1 MLTLPSA
8 GALSG
13 GVHRF
18 PLRIYV
24 EDTDYSGFVYH
35 ANYLTYAERGRT
47 EMLRAIG
54 IEQRAL
60 LETGGAF
67 WAVREARLK
76 FRAPARLDDMLVV
89 ETRAAAVRGASTW
102 LDQRVVRGTETLCDM
117 AIHAAFL
124 TPDGRP
130 QRQPAHWR
138 ARFEGLQREAAQAW

>member
-1 MLTLPSA
+1 MLSLPSA
-8 GALSG
+8 GALQG

-24 EDTDYSGFVYH
+24 EDTDYSGYVYH

-54 IEQRAL
+54 IEQRVL
-60 LETGGAF
+60 LETGAAF
-67 WAVREARLK
+67 WAVREARLR
-76 FRAPARLDDMLVV
+76 FHAPARLDDMLIV

-102 LDQRVVRGTETLCDM
+102 LDQRVVRDGETLADM

-124 TPDGRP
+124 TPAGRP

-138 ARFEGLQREAAQAW
+138 IRFEELQRAAAAAW